1 MATSNS
7 FSMFLCRF
15 YKLELKYLDMGQKE
29 HQESQ
34 QLKQCMFPVIIR
46 WPKKLG
52 PNCKKK
58 QIFNENIKK
67 MLYIL
72 CGWGVSKKEIFCN
85 ENVKIK
91 NVFSFLFC

>member
-52 PNCKKK
+52 PNCKKNTFLMK
-58 QIFNENIKK
+58 TLRKCCT
-67 MLYIL
+67 Y
-72 CGWGVSKKEIFCN
+72 CVVGV
-85 ENVKIK
+85 
-91 NVFSFLFC
+91 